1 MTHLRAWVR
10 FILPRD
16 TRRIDFES
24 CLSRF
29 SADFSIL
36 RRGKSRNSWTY
47 TLCMGIVAT
56 YCLFRCLV
64 QRLIYDNR
72 QRPVSPATIHS
83 LCLIESVAI
92 SIRANAEI
100 SYAPCN
106 ICEKGGNGS
115 GEYVCV
121 SECVYFESF
130 VNSLRTKNFD
140 IFYYTLNGISPT
152 LPILVE

>member
-1 MTHLRAWVR
+1 
-10 FILPRD
+10 
-16 TRRIDFES
+16 
-24 CLSRF
+24 
-29 SADFSIL
+29 
-36 RRGKSRNSWTY
+36 
-47 TLCMGIVAT
+47 MGIVAT

-106 ICEKGGNGS
+106 ICEKVEMVRVS
-115 GEYVCV
+115 MCV
-121 SECVYFESF
+121 HECVYFESF

-140 IFYYTLNGISPT
+140 ILYYTLNGISPT